1 MPGFPGRHALA
12 RRYGERTGRDLSK
25 LDYYVAF
32 NRWKTAA
39 IVHGV
44 YARYMEGK
52 KSSEGIDLDNMR
64 SRILLALAQSEQA
77 VERLMNA

>member
-1 MPGFPGRHALA
+1 
-12 RRYGERTGRDLSK
+12 
-25 LDYYVAF
+25 
-32 NRWKTAA
+32 
-39 IVHGV
+39 
-44 YARYMEGK
+44 MEGK

>member
-1 MPGFPGRHALA
+1 MPSVPAATFSG
-12 RRYGERTGRDLSK
+12 

-32 NRWKTAA
+32 NRWKSAA

-52 KSSEGIDLDNMR
+52 KSAEGVDLDGLKASIGR
-64 SRILLALAQSEQA
+64 SLALAEKQA
-77 VERLMNA
+77 LAAHGA